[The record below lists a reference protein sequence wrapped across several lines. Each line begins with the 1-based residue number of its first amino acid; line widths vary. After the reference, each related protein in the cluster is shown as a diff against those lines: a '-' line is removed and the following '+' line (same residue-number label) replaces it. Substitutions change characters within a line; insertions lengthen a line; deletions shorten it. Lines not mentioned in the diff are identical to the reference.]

1 MIQMQ
6 STLSAAD
13 NSGAKLMMCIKV
25 LGGSK
30 RRYASIGDVMATKDI
45 KNQSAEELKQ
55 HLLDLRKEQFNL
67 RMQKG
72 SGQLTQPHQLRR
84 VRRDIARTKFVL
96 GDKK

>member
-1 MIQMQ
+1 M
-6 STLSAAD
+6 A
-13 NSGAKLMMCIKV
+13 IKE
-25 LGGSK
+25 
-30 RRYASIGDVMATKDI
+30 I
-45 KNQSAEELKQ
+45 KNKSAEELNQ

-96 GDKK
+96 GAKK

>member
-1 MIQMQ
+1 V
-6 STLSAAD
+6 D
-13 NSGAKLMMCIKV
+13 
-25 LGGSK
+25 
-30 RRYASIGDVMATKDI
+30 
-45 KNQSAEELKQ
+45 ELQQ

-96 GDKK
+96 GGKK

>member
-1 MIQMQ
+1 
-6 STLSAAD
+6 
-13 NSGAKLMMCIKV
+13 
-25 LGGSK
+25 
-30 RRYASIGDVMATKDI
+30 MATKDLNN
-45 KNQSAEELKQ
+45 KSADELKQ

-72 SGQLTQPHQLRR
+72 TGQLSHPHQLRR

>member
-1 MIQMQ
+1 
-6 STLSAAD
+6 
-13 NSGAKLMMCIKV
+13 
-25 LGGSK
+25 
-30 RRYASIGDVMATKDI
+30 MATKEI
-45 KNQSAEELKQ
+45 KDQSAEELKQ

-96 GDKK
+96 GSKK

>member
-1 MIQMQ
+1 
-6 STLSAAD
+6 
-13 NSGAKLMMCIKV
+13 
-25 LGGSK
+25 
-30 RRYASIGDVMATKDI
+30 MATKS
-45 KNQSAEELKQ
+45 KQTSKVQSTEEMQQ

-96 GDKK
+96 GGKK